1 MLVIGNVIHSDADR
15 FVIDEGNGICTYSR
29 EYYSLSLEPATKLV
43 YGLHAVA
50 APVYEV
56 RAKRKRPHET
66 AAKQNTLASFYRKRR
81 KSATWTR

>member
-15 FVIDEGNGICTYSR
+15 FVIDEGDAICTYSR

-56 RAKRKRPHET
+56 RAKRKQPHET
-66 AAKQNTLASFYRKRR
+66 AANKNRSI
-81 KSATWTR
+81 